1 MKIHCPE
8 LPQNLKEETEWA
20 GLEAWA
26 REEEADISGCRLTG
40 ITEPGADLS
49 RLTFRGVRWERCRLN
64 EAEAE
69 RAAFIDAEFVGC
81 DLSGANFDA
90 AFFQRCRF
98 TDCKGVG
105 ALLPGARLQH
115 VTWDGGDWRY
125 AVLDTAQG
133 KGIRLTRCDFSGSS
147 LSEMRVTGWE
157 LEEAE
162 LIGVNFSHTFLSGVD
177 LTQCRLE
184 GIRIAGGELK
194 GAVVTPYQAAELA
207 LLLGVVIRQE

>member
-1 MKIHCPE
+1 M
-8 LPQNLKEETEWA
+8 
-20 GLEAWA
+20 
-26 REEEADISGCRLTG
+26 
-40 ITEPGADLS
+40 
-49 RLTFRGVRWERCRLN
+49 
-64 EAEAE
+64 
-69 RAAFIDAEFVGC
+69 
-81 DLSGANFDA
+81 
-90 AFFQRCRF
+90 
-98 TDCKGVG
+98 G
-105 ALLPGARLQH
+105 ALLPGVRLQH

-162 LIGVNFSHTFLSGVD
+162 LIGVNFAHTSLSGVD

-184 GIRIAGGELK
+184 GIRGELK